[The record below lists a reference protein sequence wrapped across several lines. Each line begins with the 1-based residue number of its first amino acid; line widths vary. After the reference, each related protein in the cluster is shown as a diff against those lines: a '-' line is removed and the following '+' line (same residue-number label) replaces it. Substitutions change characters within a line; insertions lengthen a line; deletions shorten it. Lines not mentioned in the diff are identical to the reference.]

1 MTQVVWVKHPVTRM
15 PADACTEVW
24 GQLRSQVQHVDFH
37 SSLSLPSQ
45 TAPTLHLLLFWS
57 LRLLLAMASYRII
70 SGFMRERFQPTKLEN
85 RPVYKKGSLS
95 ASMDMGL
102 GLLGQSRWGAGG
114 YLCQCSKH
122 LGKHFGTRN

>member
-1 MTQVVWVKHPVTRM
+1 M

-24 GQLRSQVQHVDFH
+24 AQLRTQVQHVNFH

-57 LRLLLAMASYRII
+57 LRLLLAMAAYHLI
-70 SGFMRERFQPTKLEN
+70 SGFLQERFKPTKLEN
-85 RPVYKKGSLS
+85 RPVYRKRSLN

-102 GLLGQSRWGAGG
+102 GLLGQSRWAPLPVVKNSGETPETLHVPAPENR
-114 YLCQCSKH
+114 KP
-122 LGKHFGTRN
+122 